1 MLAPHAVSCMYATFF
16 PSRRLQR
23 LGPVWAARSECWS
36 HRGVLRLCC
45 APSFPIELPLLWFSK
60 ERPSAVSSDC
70 VLSRVSSREMNRFG
84 PSLPRDGL
92 LPPLPFLPA
101 LTVYSAFR
109 PASLLHL
116 ASGPG
121 VRAVLLSASHLNV
134 SPHCVLLRSL
144 LALAF
149 IPFEAFPLP
158 IAAPRLR
165 VAFPS
170 RRFTSVP
177 FPVPKSA
184 TSGRYSIAK
193 SVAVRAVSRTVGP
206 MLPWALF
213 LFKVLPSPRVLQ

>member
-1 MLAPHAVSCMYATFF
+1 MN
-16 PSRRLQR
+16 
-23 LGPVWAARSECWS
+23 
-36 HRGVLRLCC
+36 
-45 APSFPIELPLLWFSK
+45 SFPFQTELPLLWFSK
-60 ERPSAVSSDC
+60 ERPSTVSSAR
-70 VLSRVSSREMNRFG
+70 VLSRFPSRKMSLFG
-84 PSLPRDGL
+84 PSLPSDER

-101 LTVYSAFR
+101 MAVYSACG

-121 VRAVLLSASHLNV
+121 VQAVSFLASLTVRFRAVSLFQSLLS
-134 SPHCVLLRSL
+134 
-144 LALAF
+144 LAL
-149 IPFEAFPLP
+149 IPFEAFPLS
-158 IAAPRLR
+158 IAAPRHR

-184 TSGRYSIAK
+184 TSGLYSIAK